1 MNAWSAWGKSVKYA
15 FIGKIT
21 LRNQLVYAVDFVVRS
36 LFLLLILYIF
46 LQLWQTTF
54 HSEGSAVI
62 AGYSF
67 KQIMWYLIVTE
78 AMTIASPSLCTKV
91 EEEVKSGDVGFKLTR
106 PISYIAFHYVEYM
119 SELAVRFGVNV
130 LLGGMLGL
138 LVLGPPQLGPGLV
151 WFPLMALCGFTVN
164 FMLNMSLALCA
175 FWVEETRGLEFVYHK
190 LLFTIG
196 GMLMPLELFPEALQ
210 SVCRWLPFQ
219 TVLYMPAK
227 TAVAFDAGRLPGMLV
242 QQVLWIGVLGL
253 AVALIYRR
261 GVTKLHVNG
270 G

>member
-1 MNAWSAWGKSVKYA
+1 MIALGKSVKYA
-15 FIGKIT
+15 FIGRIT
-21 LRNQLVYAVDFVVRS
+21 LRNQLAYAVDFVVRS
-36 LFLLLILYIF
+36 LFLLLILYVF

-54 HSEGSAVI
+54 LGEGTSTI

-67 KQIMWYLIVTE
+67 KQMMWYLIVTE
-78 AMTIASPSLCTKV
+78 SMTIASPSLCSKV

-106 PISYIAFHYVEYM
+106 PVSYIAFHYVEYM
-119 SELAVRFGVNV
+119 SELAVRFGVNAV
-130 LLGGMLGL
+130 LGTALGL
-138 LVLGPPQLGPGLV
+138 AVLGPPQLGPNLL
-151 WFPLMALCGFTVN
+151 WFPLVALAGFTVN
-164 FMLNMSLALCA
+164 FLLNMGLALCA
-175 FWVEETRGLEFVYHK
+175 FWVEETRGLEFVYNK

-210 SVCRWLPFQ
+210 RVCHWLPFQ

-227 TAVAFDAGRLPGMLV
+227 TAVAFDAGALPSMLSV
-242 QQVLWIGVLGL
+242 QALWITVLGVL
-253 AVALIYRR
+253 VTLIYRR

>member
-1 MNAWSAWGKSVKYA
+1 MNALGKSVKYA
-15 FIGKIT
+15 FIGRIT
-21 LRNQLVYAVDFVVRS
+21 LRNQLVYALDFVVRS

-54 HSEGSAVI
+54 RGEGSATI

-78 AMTIASPSLCTKV
+78 AMTIASPSLCSKV

-106 PISYIAFHYVEYM
+106 PVSYVVFHYVEYM

-130 LLGGMLGL
+130 LLGGALGL
-138 LVLGPPQLGPGLV
+138 LVLGPPQLGPGLI
-151 WFPLMALCGFTVN
+151 WFPLVALGGFSVN
-164 FMLNMSLALCA
+164 FLLNMGLALCA
-175 FWVEETRGLEFVYHK
+175 FWVEETRGLEFVYNK

-196 GMLMPLELFPEALQ
+196 GMLMPLELFPDALQ
-210 SVCRWLPFQ
+210 RVCHWLPFQ
-219 TVLYMPAK
+219 AVLYMPAK
-227 TAVAFDAGRLPGMLV
+227 TAVAFDAGVLPSMLAL
-242 QQVLWIGVLGL
+242 QALWIVVLGAL
-253 AVALIYRR
+253 VALIYRK

>member
-1 MNAWSAWGKSVKYA
+1 MNLIGKSVKYA
-15 FIGKIT
+15 FIGNIT
-21 LRNQLVYAVDFVVRS
+21 LRNQLAYAVDFVVRS

-54 HSEGSAVI
+54 HGEGSATI

-78 AMTIASPSLCTKV
+78 AMTIASPSLCTKI

-106 PISYIAFHYVEYM
+106 PVSYIAFHYVEYM

-130 LLGGMLGL
+130 LLVGTLGL
-138 LVLGPPQLGPGLV
+138 LVLGAPPLGPGLI
-151 WFPLMALCGFTVN
+151 WFPLAALAGFTAN

-175 FWVEETRGLEFVYHK
+175 FWVEETRGLEFVYNK

-196 GMLMPLELFPEALQ
+196 GMLIPLELFPDALQ
-210 SVCRWLPFQ
+210 RICRWLPFQ

-227 TAVAFDAGRLPGMLV
+227 TAVAFDAGALPGMLAL
-242 QQVLWIGVLGL
+242 QALWIVVLGVL
-253 AVALIYRR
+253 ATLIYRK